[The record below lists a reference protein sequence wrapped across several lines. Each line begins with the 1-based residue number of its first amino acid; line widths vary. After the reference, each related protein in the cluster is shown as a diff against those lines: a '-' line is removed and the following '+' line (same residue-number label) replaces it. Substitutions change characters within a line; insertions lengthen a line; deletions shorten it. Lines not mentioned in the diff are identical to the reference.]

1 MSPARGNGL
10 TRVEKPWGWELWWA
24 KTDRYVGK
32 ILHIVRGKR
41 LSYQYHR
48 EKDETIYVLRGE
60 LSLDYAPGGRRPRRR
75 RMRPG
80 DAQHIRPR
88 DHHRMTAITTC
99 DVLEASTPEVDDVVR
114 MADDFGRSD
123 GAARRPRTRP
133 VRARRPRT

>member
-1 MSPARGNGL
+1 VKTAPHAGL
-10 TRVEKPWGWELWWA
+10 TWVAKPWGWELWWA

-48 EKDETIYVLRGE
+48 KKDETIYVLRGE
-60 LSLDYAPGGRRPRRR
+60 LALDFAPGGRARRRR

-88 DHHRMTAITTC
+88 DHHRLTALTTC

-123 GAARRPRTRP
+123 GAVAPPAARPR
-133 VRARRPRT
+133 VGRRRR